1 MFPQDSERENR
12 SVKPN
17 MTVLYIRTFTYLF
30 TCVATDC
37 VFCPG
42 ATVEPASPYIGRE
55 AWFIATLI
63 GAIGS
68 LIWLA
73 VCILC
78 IFIYRR
84 CRRCGRFNKAS
95 NLAGLLSPVRFYNGV
110 ELQACSDEMSVVVS
124 FPYFGNNQW
133 QIHRPGAVP
142 SLCQGAWRLPP
153 GQNVWNLTNARLE
166 APFAVSFYGLREP
179 PSRPQFFCELCP
191 SLSTIR
197 PEPCWWL
204 APRPQNPLHLF
215 SKSWICHYYYR
226 Y

>member
-1 MFPQDSERENR
+1 VSSTLEVKDLQSYRPSQAGILFQHLGPSKFYFTLVTFLVRQEERPLPEYKNVAPAISMFPQDSERENR

-124 FPYFGNNQW
+124 FPYFGDNQ
-133 QIHRPGAVP
+133 
-142 SLCQGAWRLPP
+142 
-153 GQNVWNLTNARLE
+153 
-166 APFAVSFYGLREP
+166 
-179 PSRPQFFCELCP
+179 
-191 SLSTIR
+191 
-197 PEPCWWL
+197 
-204 APRPQNPLHLF
+204 
-215 SKSWICHYYYR
+215 
-226 Y
+226 